1 MAPPPTVFIMN
12 MFSQNIIQ
20 RYQTYMN
27 TTHGYFPDEEQAE
40 LELLSLTDLYA
51 LFKPKSEE

>member
-1 MAPPPTVFIMN
+1 MLSLS
-12 MFSQNIIQ
+12 FSQKIIK
-20 RYQTYMN
+20 RYQNYMK
-27 TTHGYFPDEEQAE
+27 TTHGVFVDEEQAE

>member
-1 MAPPPTVFIMN
+1 MSLFF
-12 MFSQNIIQ
+12 FSKKIIQ
-20 RYQTYMN
+20 RYQNYMN

-40 LELLSLTDLYA
+40 LELLSLTDLFS